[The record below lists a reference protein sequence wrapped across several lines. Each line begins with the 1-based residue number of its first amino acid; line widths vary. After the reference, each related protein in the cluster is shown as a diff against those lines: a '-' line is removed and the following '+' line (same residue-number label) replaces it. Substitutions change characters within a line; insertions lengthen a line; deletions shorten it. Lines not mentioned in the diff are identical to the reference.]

1 MLGEAANT
9 DRDNL
14 AMVMIP
20 TDVGLQVRNQTEP
33 GTHPV
38 RAVGEIP
45 ADLPDL
51 RQGQVFRARIQE
63 VLPENSY
70 KAVVAGRL
78 LTLSLPEGAKAGD
91 TLELVVVGQTPRAI
105 VARRG
110 DGASA
115 TMEPFDNAS
124 LSRTGQLL
132 ASLLDADGAPPPS
145 ANLTRGGPVLAKVPA
160 NAAELALELP
170 LGLSRAVAASGMFYE
185 AHQVQWALGQR
196 PLASLLAEP
205 QGQYSE
211 PALLRLAADG
221 GKESALTA
229 RRNEAPPPS
238 LRDLQQAMAARDLPP
253 AGPTDGDAP
262 ASLSA
267 QPLAIPEELRTLVR
281 QQLEAGASNRLVW
294 AGEVWPDQSMEWE
307 IRRDSAGGAETPEP
321 LDAWQTRLRLDL
333 PRLGEIDV
341 RLSISAGSV
350 SLVIDT
356 PEAGSGV
363 QLQAAIPALERS
375 FVAAGL
381 NLAGVQVKRET
392 T

>member
-1 MLGEAANT
+1 
-9 DRDNL
+9 
-14 AMVMIP
+14 MVMIP

-145 ANLTRGGPVLAKVPA
+145 ANLSRGGPVLAKMPA
-160 NAAELALELP
+160 NAAELARELP
-170 LGLSRAVAASGMFYE
+170 LGLSRAVASSGMFYE

-205 QGQYSE
+205 QGQFSE
-211 PALLRLAADG
+211 PALLRSAADG
-221 GKESALTA
+221 GQESALTA
-229 RRNEAPPPS
+229 RRNEAPPP
-238 LRDLQQAMAARDLPP
+238 LPRELQQAMAPRDLSP
-253 AGPTDGDAP
+253 AGSTDSDAP

-281 QQLEAGASNRLVW
+281 QQLEAGANNRLLW

-307 IRRDSAGGAETPEP
+307 IRRDSAGGAEAPEP
-321 LDAWQTRLRLDL
+321 LETWQTRLRLEL

-341 RLSISAGSV
+341 RLWISAGSV

-356 PEAGSGV
+356 PEAGSGA
-363 QLQAAIPALERS
+363 QLKAAIPGLERA
-375 FVAAGL
+375 FGAAGL
-381 NLAGVQVKRET
+381 NLAGAQVKRET
-392 T
+392 A

>member
-1 MLGEAANT
+1 MLRETANT
-9 DRDNL
+9 DRDTP

-145 ANLTRGGPVLAKVPA
+145 ANLSRGGPVLAKMPA
-160 NAAELALELP
+160 NAAELARELP
-170 LGLSRAVAASGMFYE
+170 LGLSRAVASSGMFYE

-205 QGQYSE
+205 QGQFSE
-211 PALLRLAADG
+211 PALLRSAADG
-221 GKESALTA
+221 GQESALTA
-229 RRNEAPPPS
+229 RRNEAPPP
-238 LRDLQQAMAARDLPP
+238 LPRELQQAMAPRDLSP
-253 AGPTDGDAP
+253 AGSTDSDAP

-281 QQLEAGASNRLVW
+281 QQLEAGANNRLLW

-307 IRRDSAGGAETPEP
+307 IRRDSAGGAEAPEP
-321 LDAWQTRLRLDL
+321 LETWQTRLRLEL

-341 RLSISAGSV
+341 RLWISAGSV

-356 PEAGSGV
+356 PEAGSGA
-363 QLQAAIPALERS
+363 QLKAAIPGLERA
-375 FVAAGL
+375 FGAAGL
-381 NLAGVQVKRET
+381 NLAGAQVKRET
-392 T
+392 A